1 MDISSLTNE
10 RLINMEIEAK
20 DQKEAIEK
28 VALLLENE
36 DKIESKDEFIKGVLK
51 REKEV
56 TTGFGNGIAIPH
68 CKINSVK
75 EASIAIGK
83 LKKAVDWDAL
93 DGKPVQHIVMLA
105 IPNKE
110 ANTTHLKVLSTL
122 ATKLMENEFV
132 DELLN
137 ADDAK
142 KIIELLRC

>member
-83 LKKAVDWDAL
+83 LNKAVDWDAL
-93 DGKPVQHIVMLA
+93 DGKPVQYIVMLA

-122 ATKLMENEFV
+122 ATKLMENAFV

>member
-93 DGKPVQHIVMLA
+93 DEKPVQYIVMLA

-132 DELLN
+132 NELLN